1 MPLWT
6 RRRLLRQLGGLG
18 LGLVAG
24 ACGRMLETL
33 TPPSSP
39 TPRPFPSPT
48 PWPSPTATAIPTD
61 TPIPPSPT
69 PAPTPTKTPWPP
81 FPRPSKL
88 GIVVQWFRDV
98 HIVNLI
104 VNTRMRVV
112 KIIDDFGRAPE
123 IKAASPN
130 TVLIGRITH
139 NHNFGFEEHLR
150 DGRTDM
156 RAAAEWYVNRFMEI
170 YLANPLIDYWEGHNE
185 PRPHNHEV
193 MRLFAQ
199 FEIERMQL
207 MAQRGLRCAI
217 GNFPNGSPDLELWV
231 DFLPALRTARQL
243 GGILALHEYA
253 SPTLDAGVDPQTG
266 EGWFTLR
273 YRKVYRYMVPR
284 EYQIPIVITELGI
297 DDVPT
302 FQGPPSRGWR
312 NYLSYWAQRG
322 FGIPITFTCASSGG
336 MTKSFR
342 RTITCW
348 GRRFTSQGLSRTR
361 PLTRSWWSL
370 SGRCSKTTCGRI
382 RTHDPGALGPGFRLA
397 AASRAHHAPRASRGD
412 PPGGN
417 R

>member
-217 GNFPNGSPDLELWV
+217 GNFPNGSPDLELWL

-322 FGIPITFTCASSGG
+322 FGDPHYFYLRQLWWYDEELQKDDYVLGATVYIAGAFEDQASYEI
-336 MTKSFR
+336 MVEPFR
-342 RTITCW
+342 EM
-348 GRRFTSQGLSRTR
+348 FEDYL
-361 PLTRSWWSL
+361 
-370 SGRCSKTTCGRI
+370 
-382 RTHDPGALGPGFRLA
+382 
-397 AASRAHHAPRASRGD
+397 RAHPN
-412 PPGGN
+412 P
-417 R
+417 